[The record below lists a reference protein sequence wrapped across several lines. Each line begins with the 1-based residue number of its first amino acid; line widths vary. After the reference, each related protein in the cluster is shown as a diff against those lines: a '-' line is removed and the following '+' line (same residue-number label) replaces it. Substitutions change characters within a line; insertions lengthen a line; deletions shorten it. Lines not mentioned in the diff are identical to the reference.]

1 MRYECEVF
9 FNASC
14 TVEIQEWKNELCLKT
29 VKWSLIGEVPLLCFD
44 YLHVNYINMRQ
55 AWASILHQNQIPLGD
70 AHAIAFQLCF
80 AVFAFYIPLCRTG
93 KIQGGAILDYFSLL

>member
-1 MRYECEVF
+1 MHYECEVV

-14 TVEIQEWKNELCLKT
+14 TVAIQEWKNELCLKT
-29 VKWSLIGEVPLLCFD
+29 GKWSLIGEVPLLCFD

-70 AHAIAFQLCF
+70 AHAIAFRLRF
-80 AVFAFYIPLCRTG
+80 AVFAFCLPLCRTG
-93 KIQGGAILDYFSLL
+93 KIHGEAVLDYFSLL